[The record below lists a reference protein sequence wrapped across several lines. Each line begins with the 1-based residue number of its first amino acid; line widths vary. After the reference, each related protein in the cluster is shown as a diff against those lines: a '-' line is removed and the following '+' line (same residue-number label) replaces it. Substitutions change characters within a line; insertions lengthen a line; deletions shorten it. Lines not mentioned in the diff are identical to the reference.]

1 MNPEMLELI
10 KSLLQAVIPV
20 VALYFFGKYLRIT
33 EDRELA
39 KQAIR
44 LAGGIAKKFLNEGL
58 DLTTIIELVTE
69 ELLLV
74 LEKLDEGEAS
84 AIATS
89 AVLEMVGDNDLRL
102 VSYRQAVLEDS
113 KEEIMFK
120 SDF

>member
-1 MNPEMLELI
+1 MNPEMLEFI

-58 DLTTIIELVTE
+58 DLATIIELVTE

>member
-58 DLTTIIELVTE
+58 DLATIIELVTE